1 MCYIKTGLANIS
13 KFLSTS
19 PVFACLTV
27 LLVYVVSFLCRFF
40 FFFFFGGG
48 GGAPVWWLGICVVRV
63 ISR

>member
-27 LLVYVVSFLCRFF
+27 LLVYVVSFLCLLSFF
-40 FFFFFGGG
+40 FLGGG
-48 GGAPVWWLGICVVRV
+48 GGGFVVGDLCSSCY
-63 ISR
+63 I